1 MGFGETFLAILIGFG
16 LSVACGF
23 RLFIPLLVV
32 GSAAYT
38 GELEL
43 PEGFT
48 WLGERPVL
56 KVFSFVLVC
65 EIISYEIPVISSVLD
80 IIETPLVF
88 VAGTILSALMLT
100 DMDPLLQWG
109 LAAIVGGGSAA
120 LVHVGTAVLRNGLL
134 VSTAGVG
141 SSLLSIAEDA
151 VSVTLAILSILLTG
165 ADWALVLEAFWA
177 FILEAVW
184 EIVLEEGGSALFFF
198 VLLVSV
204 LVLLVFI
211 VFAIKKWIV
220 RRRQMSA

>member
-1 MGFGETFLAILIGFG
+1 MAILIGLG

-32 GSAAYT
+32 GIAAHT

-43 PEGFT
+43 AEGFT

-65 EIISYEIPVISSVLD
+65 EVISYEIPVISSVLD
-80 IIETPLVF
+80 IIEAPLVF
-88 VAGTILSALMLT
+88 IAGTILSALMLT

-109 LAAIVGGGSAA
+109 LAAIVGGGSAV
-120 LVHVGTAVLRNGLL
+120 LVHVGTAFLRNGLL
-134 VSTAGVG
+134 VSTGVG
-141 SSLLSIAEDA
+141 PSLLSIAEDA
-151 VSVTLAILSILLTG
+151 VSVTLAILFILLTG
-165 ADWALVLEAFWA
+165 ADWTLVLEAFWA

-204 LVLLVFI
+204 FVFI
-211 VFAIKKWIV
+211 VFAVKKWMGK
-220 RRRQMSA
+220 RRQMSA